1 MVAGDGVKANAD
13 HKKIGRGKAEEFVN
27 RKNLRECIIVW
38 VQTIRKLC
46 SLIEILCGKYKIFR
60 ILMRWDHSG
69 IPLLFD
75 LHLLSLLPCS
85 CWKKVWKTTLF
96 SLTKS
101 FNLEHHIFVWI
112 HSCCLAAFLIV
123 LCSNNF
129 IFISKSVLLIS
140 STRYCYS
147 RHLAMQIQWIIYS
160 AR

>member
-1 MVAGDGVKANAD
+1 
-13 HKKIGRGKAEEFVN
+13 
-27 RKNLRECIIVW
+27 
-38 VQTIRKLC
+38 
-46 SLIEILCGKYKIFR
+46 
-60 ILMRWDHSG
+60 MRWDHSG

-85 CWKKVWKTTLF
+85 CWKTVWKITFF

-160 AR
+160 ARWWLPFQIFVRCLQKIQMRTKLSYDISCRIIIKLPKHL